1 MTFDIPSEWVEF
13 GDALIRFVDREV
25 VALEKEHRT
34 LLASERTVY
43 TADGRY
49 ALEVLALRRQVRMR
63 SAELGFYT
71 ALSAEALGG
80 GGLGRRPPS
89 TSRNA

>member
-49 ALEVLALRRQVRMR
+49 APEVLALRRQVRMR
-63 SAELGFYT
+63 
-71 ALSAEALGG
+71 
-80 GGLGRRPPS
+80 
-89 TSRNA
+89 